1 MSNSRAATRL
11 AIILGAGVGALA
23 AFMGGAPRRS
33 EAPAPAEPAPAAKPV
48 QPAPARPERTVA
60 VPPQSAPKAPPP
72 TQKPE
77 PSELDAPPVAELEK
91 RCALRQARGCLAS
104 ARAFELGRGVPADPA
119 KARLYR
125 SLAVSLLDERCLSR
139 DPESCSDL
147 AELYS
152 IGAGVVKNEATASAL
167 TERARELCKGKTT
180 SFCEKL
186 SAK

>member
-1 MSNSRAATRL
+1 MSNSRAVTRL
-11 AIILGAGVGALA
+11 AIIVGAGVGALA
-23 AFMGGAPRRS
+23 AFMGGAPVPREATAPARTA
-33 EAPAPAEPAPAAKPV
+33 EAPPPTPA
-48 QPAPARPERTVA
+48 APARPEPTITR
-60 VPPQSAPKAPPP
+60 SAPPAPPTP
-72 TQKPE
+72 PPRPE
-77 PSELDAPPVAELEK
+77 PSELDAAPVAELER

-104 ARAFELGRGVPADPA
+104 ARAFELGRGVPADPT

-125 SLAVSLLDERCLSR
+125 SLAVSLLDERCLGR

-152 IGAGVVKNEATASAL
+152 TGAGVVKNEATAGAL
-167 TERARELCKGKTT
+167 TERTRELCKGKTT